1 MPKKKNTVAKVGKD
15 VVTFS
20 DSGGNRRLSPSE
32 PSVNASPRSAGASA
46 RT

>member
-20 DSGGNRRLSPSE
+20 DSGGTGGSLHPNR
-32 PSVNASPRSAGASA
+32 A
-46 RT
+46 